1 MKASISYT
9 TSPLLASKTPVWRS
23 KFIVAALVLGFF
35 ALAVRAVDIQ
45 VVNNDFFKRQGELR
59 FVRTLDLPANR
70 GQILDRNGLILA
82 SSVIAPSVW
91 ATPEDVD
98 ISEANLVKLAKL
110 LDMPTAEL
118 SKKLNDDDKS
128 FVWLKR
134 QVDVNRAKQIE
145 SLGIKG
151 VYLRNEYKRLYPEG
165 DAASSLMGFAN
176 VDGKG
181 LGGIELAFNDDL
193 SGRTGSRKVIKDR
206 LGHVVENV
214 GEQFLPVAGKDMQ
227 LSIDSKIQFFAF
239 QKLRDAV
246 LEYKAKSGSV
256 VVLDVATGEVLAL
269 ANYPV
274 AASNKQSNLNGAQLR
289 NRALTDTF
297 EPGSTMKPFT
307 AALALEKGF
316 VKPETVIQ
324 TAPGRI
330 TIGGAT
336 ITDAHPHDALTV
348 SQVIQKSSNVGIVK
362 MAMQMQASEMWT
374 MFDQVGFGQKPQLTF
389 PGMATGR
396 VRPFKSWRPVEQAT
410 MSYGYGMSCSLV
422 QLAHAYTV
430 FARDGDMIPMTLVKR
445 DTVAISQSVF
455 SPKTASSI
463 RSMLQLASGDGGT
476 APEAQTMGYS
486 VGGKTGTAHVLE
498 GKAYAN
504 KKYRSFYVGMA
515 PIEKPRVV
523 VAVMIDEPSNAKYFG
538 GDVAAP
544 VFSETVQQSLRILGV
559 QPDLSVKPQMVAKA
573 VEESF

>member
-118 SKKLNDDDKS
+118 SKKLNNDDKS

-151 VYLRNEYKRLYPEG
+151 VYLRNEYKRIYPEG

-476 APEAQTMGYS
+476 APKAQTMGYS

-523 VAVMIDEPSNAKYFG
+523 VAVMIDEPSNSKYFG

>member
-1 MKASISYT
+1 MKTSISYT
-9 TSPLLASKTPVWRS
+9 TSPLLASKTPAWRS

-455 SPKTASSI
+455 SLKQRPQFDQCCNWLLVTAEQ
-463 RSMLQLASGDGGT
+463 LQKLKPWAI
-476 APEAQTMGYS
+476 QL
-486 VGGKTGTAHVLE
+486 VGKQVLPMCLKE
-498 GKAYAN
+498 KHT
-504 KKYRSFYVGMA
+504 
-515 PIEKPRVV
+515 PIKNTEVY
-523 VAVMIDEPSNAKYFG
+523 M
-538 GDVAAP
+538 
-544 VFSETVQQSLRILGV
+544 
-559 QPDLSVKPQMVAKA
+559 
-573 VEESF
+573 

>member
-476 APEAQTMGYS
+476 APKAQTMGYS

-504 KKYRSFYVGMA
+504 KKYRGLYVGMA

-523 VAVMIDEPSNAKYFG
+523 VAVMIDEPSNGKYFG
-538 GDVAAP
+538 GDVGAP

>member
-151 VYLRNEYKRLYPEG
+151 VYLRNEYKRQYPEG

-307 AALALEKGF
+307 AALALEKGL

-504 KKYRSFYVGMA
+504 KKYRGLYVGMA

-523 VAVMIDEPSNAKYFG
+523 VAVMIDEPSNGKYFG
-538 GDVAAP
+538 GDVAVP

>member
-118 SKKLNDDDKS
+118 SKKLNNDDKS

-151 VYLRNEYKRLYPEG
+151 VYLRNEYKRIYPEG

-336 ITDAHPHDALTV
+336 ITDTHPHDALTV

-374 MFDQVGFGQKPQLTF
+374 MFHQVGFGQKPQLTF

-476 APEAQTMGYS
+476 APKAQTMGYS

-523 VAVMIDEPSNAKYFG
+523 VAVMIDEPSNGKYFG
-538 GDVAAP
+538 GDVAVP

>member
-151 VYLRNEYKRLYPEG
+151 VYLRNEYKRQYPEG

-246 LEYKAKSGSV
+246 LENKAKSGSV

-307 AALALEKGF
+307 AALALEKGL

-476 APEAQTMGYS
+476 APKAQTMGYS

-504 KKYRSFYVGMA
+504 KKYRGFYVGMA

-523 VAVMIDEPSNAKYFG
+523 VAVMIDEPSNGKYFG
-538 GDVAAP
+538 GDVVAP

>member
-151 VYLRNEYKRLYPEG
+151 VYLRNEYKRQYPEG

-246 LEYKAKSGSV
+246 LENKAKSGSV

-274 AASNKQSNLNGAQLR
+274 AASSKQSNLNGAQLR

-307 AALALEKGF
+307 AALALEKGL

-476 APEAQTMGYS
+476 APKAQTMGYS

-504 KKYRSFYVGMA
+504 KKYRGFYVGMA

-523 VAVMIDEPSNAKYFG
+523 VAVMIDEPSNGKYFG

>member
-151 VYLRNEYKRLYPEG
+151 VYLRNEYKRQYPEG

-246 LEYKAKSGSV
+246 LENKAKSGSV

-307 AALALEKGF
+307 AALALEKGL

-476 APEAQTMGYS
+476 APKAQTMGYS

-504 KKYRSFYVGMA
+504 KKYRGFYVGMA

-523 VAVMIDEPSNAKYFG
+523 VAVMIDEPSNGKYFG
-538 GDVAAP
+538 GDVAVP

>member
-118 SKKLNDDDKS
+118 SKKLNNDDKS

-151 VYLRNEYKRLYPEG
+151 VYLRNEYKRIYPEG

-374 MFDQVGFGQKPQLTF
+374 MFHQVGFGQKPQLTF

-476 APEAQTMGYS
+476 APKAQTMGYS

-523 VAVMIDEPSNAKYFG
+523 VAVMIDEPSNSKYFG
-538 GDVAAP
+538 GDVATP

-559 QPDLSVKPQMVAKA
+559 QPNLSVKPQMVAKA